1 MSDRVEAAAKEQ
13 ARFFLVKFF
22 IPFFEGICEVKGIKM
37 EEAISELIDDNRTLD
52 KIFEENIEMASSLM
66 ASPEF
71 RVLLTTVRPI
81 ADKSDKWIKD
91 NSTIIIDV
99 MKEIHPEM
107 CKVISDTDG
116 GEKWFIDSLFGIR
129 NLLLKIS

>member
-1 MSDRVEAAAKEQ
+1 
-13 ARFFLVKFF
+13 
-22 IPFFEGICEVKGIKM
+22 M
-37 EEAISELIDDNRTLD
+37 EEAISALIDDDRTLD

-71 RVLLTTVRPI
+71 RVLLTTVRPV

-99 MKEIHPEM
+99 LEEIHPKM